1 MDMVYLLIALAGGIA
16 VGWYLA
22 SRNTAVIKEQQD
34 ELIRQEAGAKERVA
48 GLTAQL
54 EQTSTTADKLRSEV
68 LLLNKNVAERDA
80 RITPIELALAETRSE
95 RDSLK
100 SAKDDLEQKL
110 KGEETRANVLD
121 TRNQLLQQQLDTLQA
136 SLEEFKKQAK
146 TEFENLAQRI
156 LEDKAKTFSE
166 TTEKSLGTLLDPLKE
181 KLQTFEKIVN
191 DKYTDEAKERSSL
204 KGEIERLISLNNKM
218 VSETTS
224 LTQALRGD
232 SKFQGDWGELVLER
246 ILEHSGLRENHEYS
260 LQQGHK
266 DDDGDLYKPDV
277 IINLPENKHIII
289 DSKVSLTAYERYH
302 ALGEPALQ
310 EQQLKEHI
318 KSIKQHVS
326 ELSSKHYAKLK
337 NINSPD
343 FVLMFIPIEPAY
355 ILAMKEEPDL
365 SARAWEK
372 RVAIVTSTTLLATL
386 KTVGSIWKIED
397 RNRNAEQIAAE
408 AAGLYDKFVGFLEDF
423 EKIGKTFESG
433 QRLYG
438 DAFNKLKDG
447 QGNVFRRMEKLR
459 DMGLS
464 TKKLIR
470 PELLE

>member
-1 MDMVYLLIALAGGIA
+1 MDMFFLLLALAGGIV
-16 VGWYLA
+16 VGWFLA
-22 SRNTAVIKEQQD
+22 SRNSSALKSQQD

-48 GLTAQL
+48 GLSAQL
-54 EQTSTTADKLRSEV
+54 ENALNAVEKLRNEV
-68 LLLNKNVAERDA
+68 LSLNKEVAERDA
-80 RITPIELALAETRSE
+80 RIDPLEATLTDMRLE
-95 RDSLK
+95 RDGLK
-100 SAKDDLEQKL
+100 AARADLEQKL
-110 KGEETRANVLD
+110 KSEETRANVLD

-156 LEDKAKTFSE
+156 LEDKTKTFSE
-166 TTEKSLGTLLDPLKE
+166 TTEKSLGSLLDPLKE

-218 VSETTS
+218 VTETSS

-260 LQQGHK
+260 LQQGLK

-277 IINLPENKHIII
+277 IINLPENKHIIV

-302 ALGEPALQ
+302 ALSEPLHQ

-318 KSIKQHVS
+318 RSIRQHVN

-397 RNRNAEQIAAE
+397 RNRNAEQIATE
-408 AAGLYDKFVGFLEDF
+408 AANLYDKFVGFLEDF

-433 QRLYG
+433 QKLYG

-459 DMGLS
+459 DMGVS
-464 TKKLIR
+464 PKKLIR
-470 PELLE
+470 QELLE